1 MEEKEKKIAETMFNM
16 AFYTFIDRMKEIFGE
31 DVNIVMSVM
40 TNKCH
45 STAVYSKDP
54 VVLIANLAELLE
66 EEKLSLEIKLAQKF
80 IIESKNK
87 GGYKMK
93 IMNYLQLVLCVLVF
107 LAVAALSVKN
117 IMAGNIGLLGIAFIV
132 SLLILTGLMVL
143 FAWGEI
149 KNYNDN
155 NNRIN

>member
-1 MEEKEKKIAETMFNM
+1 MEEKERKIAETMFNM
-16 AFYTFIDRMKEIFGE
+16 AFYTFIDRMKEAYGE

-40 TNKCH
+40 ANKRCH

-87 GGYKMK
+87 D
-93 IMNYLQLVLCVLVF
+93 
-107 LAVAALSVKN
+107 
-117 IMAGNIGLLGIAFIV
+117 
-132 SLLILTGLMVL
+132 
-143 FAWGEI
+143 I
-149 KNYNDN
+149 K
-155 NNRIN
+155 